1 MQAYREEVGFL
12 LKLRR
17 KKRRRLGNRSREE
30 GDGERDQWDSRR
42 GLKRHGVMLRGQ
54 GRSVKLYLG
63 APESVRSAFVPLMDP
78 PPASAVPVQAPER
91 IGAPG
96 ATRTPD
102 LRVRSPTLYPTE
114 LRAPG
119 AITTTSRSRLSRMG
133 CEGLRKT
140 RGAAGVQ

>member
-1 MQAYREEVGFL
+1 MGQSAWLKTSWGHATRSGTVCQAVSGRPG
-12 LKLRR
+12 
-17 KKRRRLGNRSREE
+17 KR
-30 GDGERDQWDSRR
+30 
-42 GLKRHGVMLRGQ
+42 
-54 GRSVKLYLG
+54 
-63 APESVRSAFVPLMDP
+63 ARSAFVPLMDP
-78 PPASAVPVQAPER
+78 LPASAVPIQAPER

-119 AITTTSRSRLSRMG
+119 AITTTSSSRLSRMG

-140 RGAAGVQ
+140 RGAAGVQRSLYEDGLF